1 MRRLLGAATVI
12 AALILAPTASADAPC
27 AAPDSP
33 GGEWPMYGHDLANT
47 RSQPD
52 EHDIGSGAVTGLSPA
67 WVFSTAAYGDD
78 SAFQSTPVLDGGCAF
93 IGSSA
98 GVVYA
103 IDASSGKLVWKRQLQ
118 ASSPGEGGTIVG
130 AAAVSG
136 NAVIWLVDQTAGP
149 YAVALDRST
158 GSVLWQSAPVVTAAG
173 DYTNASP
180 IVANGL
186 LAFGFSPSEGSDTGQ
201 GGFALLDAGT
211 GHVVKVTPTVSG
223 ADQAQGYA
231 GGGLWSTPAYDPTTG
246 YLYWAS
252 GNPNS
257 KTKQDPNT
265 NAILKIDLNR
275 ADAAFGEI
283 VAAYPGNVDQ
293 YTDTLQKASQ
303 NPACAASDSAGL
315 PYPIDDPVCGQL
327 DLDFG
332 SSVNLFTDGA
342 GPELVG
348 DLQKAGVYHA
358 ARADT
363 MAPAW
368 QRIIGGPC
376 QVCNAA
382 SAAFDGSAIEGVS
395 APGGTMFS
403 LAPGGGS
410 VNWASPV
417 ADGAHYQSIGVADG
431 VVYTFDGN
439 GFLDAFA
446 AGSGTPLLRRPLAVD
461 TGTPMGGVTSGGIA
475 IAEHAVVVAAT
486 SESGAAGA
494 ITGSGGTGP
503 GSGAYLIAYRP
514 GSVPALGR

>member
-1 MRRLLGAATVI
+1 V
-12 AALILAPTASADAPC
+12 
-27 AAPDSP
+27 
-33 GGEWPMYGHDLANT
+33 
-47 RSQPD
+47 
-52 EHDIGSGAVTGLSPA
+52 V
-67 WVFSTAAYGDD
+67 
-78 SAFQSTPVLDGGCAF
+78 DGGCAF

-103 IDASSGKLVWKRQLQ
+103 VDASAGKLVWKRRLD
-118 ASSPGEGGTIVG
+118 ASSPGEGGAIVG

-136 NAVIWLVDQTAGP
+136 NSVIWLVDQTSGP
-149 YAVALDRST
+149 YAIALDRST
-158 GSVLWQSAPVVTAAG
+158 GSVLWQSAPVVSAAG

-186 LAFGFSPSEGSDTGQ
+186 VAFGFSPPEGSDSGE

-211 GHVVKVTPTVSG
+211 GQVVKVTPTVSP
-223 ADQAQGYA
+223 ADQAQGFA
-231 GGGLWSTPAYDPTTG
+231 GGGLWSTPAYDPATG

-293 YTDTLQKASQ
+293 YTNTLQQASQ
-303 NPACAASDSAGL
+303 NSVCAASDNPSV
-315 PYPIDDPVCGQL
+315 PYPVDDPVCGQL

-332 SSVNLFTDGA
+332 SSVNLFTNSA
-342 GPELVG
+342 GTELVG
-348 DLQKAGVYHA
+348 ALQKAGVYHA

-368 QRIIGGPC
+368 TRIVGGPC

-382 SAAFDGSAIEGVS
+382 SAAYDGSAIEGVS

-403 LAPGGGS
+403 LAPDSGA
-410 VNWASPV
+410 VNWASPL
-417 ADGAHYQSIGVADG
+417 ADGVHYQSISAADG
-431 VVYTFDGN
+431 VVYTVDGN

-446 AGSGTPLLRRPLAVD
+446 AGTGTPLLRRPMAAD
-461 TGTPMGGVTSGGIA
+461 TGTPMGGVTSGGLA

-486 SESGAAGA
+486 SESAATGA

-514 GSVPALGR
+514 AALAALGR

>member
-1 MRRLLGAATVI
+1 VKRLLCGAVVL
-12 AALILAPTASADAPC
+12 AALIIAPTGAAAQPPC
-27 AAPDSP
+27 QAPDSS
-33 GGEWPMYGHDLANT
+33 GGEWPMYGHDLANS

-52 EHDIGSGAVTGLSPA
+52 EHTLGSGSVAGIKPA

-78 SAFQSTPVLDGGCAF
+78 SAFQTTPVIDGGCAF

-103 IDASSGKLVWKRQLQ
+103 VDASSGKLVWERRLP
-118 ASSPGEGGTIVG
+118 ASSPGVGGTIVG
-130 AAAVSG
+130 APAVHG
-136 NAVIWLVDQTAGP
+136 NAVIWLVDQTGGP

-158 GSVLWQSAPVVTAAG
+158 GAVLWQSPPVVSAAG

-186 LAFGFSPSEGSDTGQ
+186 VAFGFSPSEGSDTGQ
-201 GGFALLDAGT
+201 GGFALVDAGT
-211 GHVVKVTPTVSG
+211 GQVVKVTPTVSA

-231 GGGLWSTPAYDPTTG
+231 GGGLWSTPAYNPSTG

-293 YTDTLQKASQ
+293 YTQTLQQASQ

-315 PYPIDDPVCGQL
+315 PYPVDDPVCGQL

-332 SSVNLFTDGA
+332 SSVNLFTDRA
-342 GPELVG
+342 GTELVG

-368 QRIIGGPC
+368 TRIVGGPC

-403 LAPGGGS
+403 LAPGSGS

-417 ADGAHYQSIGVADG
+417 ADGVHYQSISVADG

-446 AGSGTPLLRRPLAVD
+446 AGSGTPLLHRSLTAD
-461 TGTPMGGVTSGGIA
+461 AGTPIGGVTSGGVA

-486 SESGAAGA
+486 SESAAAGA
-494 ITGSGGTGP
+494 VTGSGGTGP
-503 GSGAYLIAYRP
+503 GSGAYLIAYR
-514 GSVPALGR
+514 

>member
-1 MRRLLGAATVI
+1 VKRLLSGAIVC
-12 AALILAPTASADAPC
+12 AALIIAPTAAATQPPCQAP
-27 AAPDSP
+27 PSP

-52 EHDIGSGAVTGLSPA
+52 EHSITPAAAGKLARA
-67 WVFSTAAYGDD
+67 WVFSTAASGDD
-78 SAFQSTPVLDGGCAF
+78 SAFESTPVVDGGCAF
-93 IGSSA
+93 VGSSS

-103 IDASSGKLVWKRQLQ
+103 IDASSGALVWKRQLS

-136 NAVIWLVDQTAGP
+136 NAVIWLVDQSGGP
-149 YAVALDRST
+149 YAIALDRST
-158 GSVLWQSAPVVTAAG
+158 GSVLWQSAPVVSAAG
-173 DYTNASP
+173 YYTNASP

-186 LAFGFSPSEGSDTGQ
+186 VAFGFSSAEGDPNGQ
-201 GGFALLDAGT
+201 GGFALLDAAT
-211 GHVVKVTPTVSG
+211 GQVLKVTSTVPP

-231 GGGLWSTPAYDPTTG
+231 GGGLWSTPAYEPATG
-246 YLYWAS
+246 YLYWSS

-275 ADAAFGEI
+275 SDPTFGQI
-283 VAAYPGNVDQ
+283 VASYPGNVDQ
-293 YTDTLQKASQ
+293 YTSTLQKASQ
-303 NPACAASDSAGL
+303 NPACEASDNDSV
-315 PYPIDDPVCGQL
+315 PYPLDDPVCGQL

-342 GPELVG
+342 GTKLVG
-348 DLQKAGVYHA
+348 ALQKAGVYHA

-368 QRIIGGPC
+368 TRIVGGPC

-395 APGGTMFS
+395 TPGGTMFS
-403 LAPGGGS
+403 LAPGSGA

-417 ADGAHYQSIGVADG
+417 ADGVHYQSISVADG
-431 VVYTFDGN
+431 VVYTLDGD

-446 AGSGTPLLRRPLAVD
+446 AGSGTPLLRHPMAAD
-461 TGTPMGGVTSGGIA
+461 TGTPMGGLVSGGAA
-475 IAEHAVVVAAT
+475 IAEHTVVVAAT
-486 SESGAAGA
+486 SQSAAAGA
-494 ITGSGGTGP
+494 ITGSGGSGP
-503 GSGAYLIAYRP
+503 GAGAYLIGYRA
-514 GSVPALGR
+514 S